1 MLVTIFVTT
10 LVVGFPV
17 EAASLFLSLVQTVV
31 AIISLMDIKEGI
43 SMAISML
50 VVSGTHGVVRILVG
64 GYLLLQVPSRF
75 DPCPLRHIG
84 GYLSG

>member
-17 EAASLFLSLVQTVV
+17 EAVSLFLTLVQTVV
-31 AIISLMDIKEGI
+31 AIIGLMDIKEGI

-50 VVSGTHGVVRILVG
+50 VVSGTHGVVRI
-64 GYLLLQVPSRF
+64 
-75 DPCPLRHIG
+75 
-84 GYLSG
+84 